1 MAEQQA
7 PHQVPGSERGFG
19 CTFAIVLSLI
29 SLIPVLSGA
38 PPIYWLTGLGLFFWL
53 AAAFWPR
60 ALRELNWL
68 WFRFGLLLHHIV
80 QPVIL
85 SLLYALG
92 IVPTGLIMRVFGKNL
107 LSLRKPQVSTYW
119 IARKPPGPAVGSLG
133 SQF

>member
-1 MAEQQA
+1 LSEKLG
-7 PHQVPGSERGFG
+7 PGSERGFG

-29 SLIPVLSGA
+29 SLLPVVVGHA
-38 PPIYWLTGLGLFFWL
+38 PIYWLTGLGALFWL

-68 WFRFGLLLHHIV
+68 WFRFGLLLHSIV

-85 SLLYALG
+85 GLLYGLA
-92 IVPTGLIMRVFGKNL
+92 IVPIGLIMRATGKNL
-107 LSLRKPQVSTYW
+107 LGLRKPQATSYW
-119 IARKPPGPAVGSLG
+119 IARKPPGPAPGSLD